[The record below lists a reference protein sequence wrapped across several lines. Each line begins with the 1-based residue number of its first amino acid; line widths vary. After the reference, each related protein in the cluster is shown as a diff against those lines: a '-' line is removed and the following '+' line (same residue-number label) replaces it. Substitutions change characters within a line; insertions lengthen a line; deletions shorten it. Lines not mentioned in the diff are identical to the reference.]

1 MVTFLSYFVIFNLSC
16 KKYEFSLHLKWLTK
30 NDFFAKKFYSLV
42 FRREKYISFFMFKW
56 VFWRCLQA
64 VITLWGCERKYRL
77 GWYLVDLPALP
88 PRPLRGWGGGALWTG
103 HLWFV
108 WRLAVGRRRR
118 PFVCFAPFGLFV
130 SRLAP
135 FAVSLILYPV
145 WFVVVRAHICLKN
158 CNDKILS

>member
-30 NDFFAKKFYSLV
+30 NYFFAKKFYSLV

-88 PRPLRGWGGGALWTG
+88 PARSGGGGGGSMDGSL
-103 HLWFV
+103 V
-108 WRLAVGRRRR
+108 VRLAVGGW
-118 PFVCFAPFGLFV
+118 PPPPAVCMLRTVWLVRFSFGTLC
-130 SRLAP
+130 
-135 FAVSLILYPV
+135 
-145 WFVVVRAHICLKN
+145 CLPDPISGMVCSSTGPYMFK
-158 CNDKILS
+158 KL

>member
-1 MVTFLSYFVIFNLSC
+1 MSGNTASDGI
-16 KKYEFSLHLKWLTK
+16 WLT
-30 NDFFAKKFYSLV
+30 
-42 FRREKYISFFMFKW
+42 
-56 VFWRCLQA
+56 
-64 VITLWGCERKYRL
+64 
-77 GWYLVDLPALP
+77 YLPSPPALP
-88 PRPLRGWGGGALWTG
+88 PRPLRGWGGGAVWTG

-145 WFVVVRAHICLKN
+145 WFVVVRAQNMFRDISNFYSFFNFVLIEKLLFFSF
-158 CNDKILS
+158 ILLNHLFFLYYPTTVSTD